1 MKKFLPIIIAG
12 LGFGAYFF
20 LKIKD
25 KEKEKE
31 KEKEK
36 PKITPEVVTIPPA
49 PLPPPPNVI
58 APSYSNW
65 WSQNFTKNSPDAS
78 KKFKTT
84 SLLSSAYGTS
94 LAQKINSSLNWIND
108 ADVVIA
114 IFRDLSYQTQV
125 TSLAYYFNKSYQTD
139 LYNYLKSQLFDAEL
153 KKIEDGIKT
162 LPTGKIY

>member
-12 LGFGAYFF
+12 LGLGAYFF
-20 LKIKD
+20 LKRKD
-25 KEKEKE
+25 

-36 PKITPEVVTIPPA
+36 PKITPEVVTISPA
-49 PLPPPPNVI
+49 PLPAPPNVV

-65 WSQNFTKNSPDAS
+65 WSQNFNKNSPDAS
-78 KKFKTT
+78 KKFKT
-84 SLLSSAYGTS
+84 SALLSASYGLDLANKIHSA
-94 LAQKINSSLNWIND
+94 LNWVND

-114 IFRDLSYQTQV
+114 IFRDLSYQSQV
-125 TSLAYYFNKSYQTD
+125 TSLAYYFNKSYSTD
-139 LYNYLKSQLFDAEL
+139 LYNYLKSQLSDAEL